1 MGFLSPK
8 PSTPPAPDYTGAA
21 IAQGAAN
28 KEAALAT
35 AFLSNPN
42 ISSPYGTRSVTY
54 APGPEKETYVPN
66 ISDTLAPG
74 QQQIFD
80 QEQALSQKLGELGNS
95 AASYAGGTLSKPL
108 DFAGAPAA
116 GRFTA
121 ASGVPA
127 LPTAYQGAGNLPNM
141 PGNYD
146 AVRDQVTDAMMS
158 RVNTDIARKRNST
171 NSDLVARGIMP
182 QNEAYGREMDT
193 IGRQENDAR
202 QQAIIA
208 GGDAAAQAFGIDLTR
223 RQQGYNEATNDAD
236 LKYGQQLGLNQAGY
250 TQATD
255 QQKTQFRQQ
264 QEARQQAITEA
275 LAQRQVPL
283 NEISAFR
290 TGSQVQPL
298 QFQNYTGADVAPP
311 PLFNAAQAQYGA
323 SADAY
328 NQQAAQR
335 NNTMSGLFGLGSS
348 YLLGR

>member
-1 MGFLSPK
+1 MGLRSPK
-8 PSTPPAPDYTGAA
+8 SPPPPDYTGAA

-28 KEAALAT
+28 KDAAQAS

-42 ISSPYGTRSVTY
+42 VTSPYGTRSVSY
-54 APGPEKETYVPN
+54 GPGPGINNYVPN
-66 ISDTLAPG
+66 ITETFSPG
-74 QQQIFD
+74 QQAVFD
-80 QEQALSQKLGELGNS
+80 QEEALSQKLGALGNS
-95 AASYAGGTLSKPL
+95 AANYASGTLSKPL

-116 GRFTA
+116 GRFSA

-127 LPTAYQGAGNLPNM
+127 LPSAYTGSGNLPNM

-146 AVRDQVTDAMMS
+146 GVRNQVIDAMMS
-158 RVNTDIARKRNST
+158 RVNTDMAQKRNST

-182 QNEAYGREMDT
+182 QNDAYGREMDT

-208 GGDAAAQAFGIDLTR
+208 GGDAATQAFGVDMSR
-223 RQQGYNEATNDAD
+223 RQQGYDEATTDAG
-236 LKYGQQLGLNQAGY
+236 LKYGQQLGLNQTGY

-255 QQKTQFRQQ
+255 QQKTQFGQQ
-264 QEARQQAITEA
+264 QEARQQAITET
-275 LAQRQVPL
+275 LAKRQVPL

-298 QFQNYTGADVAPP
+298 QFQNYTGGDIAPP

-323 SADAY
+323 SVDAY
-328 NQQAAQR
+328 NQQMGSR
-335 NNTMSGLFGLGSS
+335 NNMMSGLFQLGSAGALA
-348 YLLGR
+348 Y